1 VKRNMARENDRLWL
15 EEREKGGDIER
26 LKEKIKVEK
35 KAEDKK
41 MKEVENVSQR
51 LKGIDRD

>member
-1 VKRNMARENDRLWL
+1 MKRNMARENDRLWL